1 MTYPMTPQPAVP
13 GPTPT
18 YLGTVQVPPLVPW
31 HRRPMVRIGLSAAA
45 IGVTALGGLIM
56 VLILGK
62 ALGVAALVLAAVA
75 ALLPLPLLILCFVWL
90 DRYEP
95 EPWHYLAFA
104 FGWGACVA
112 TAAAYF
118 VNTLGDAVIKSIAG
132 EDSKLAA
139 VIVAPPVEETFKA
152 APLFLLLILTYF
164 GRRHI
169 HGVVDGIVYAG
180 MSAVGFAFTENI
192 LYFGSQYVEASNK
205 GTNRDGLVALFW
217 IFVLRGVF
225 SPFAHPLF
233 TCLTGIGVGLAVRS
247 RNMAVR
253 VLAPVG
259 GLLLAMVLHGTWNLL
274 ASSQNLQVIAIGY
287 LVIMLPAFIAM
298 VSVAIWVRARE
309 AKVVSNALP
318 AYVATGWL
326 TPQEIASLSTMSA
339 RRSARS
345 WARQV
350 AGATGAKAMQDYQ
363 FSATKLAILRDGLLR
378 GLTRAGQDYAEQERE
393 LLNMLAAR
401 RQLFLPYGLPPVVGF
416 RAGGHVPGGQGPGG
430 YGPGGH
436 GSGGYG
442 PAGSGPGPGGFGP
455 GSRGY
460 GPGGGQISGGHSQA
474 GGHGQPGSHGQA
486 GSHAQPGS
494 PGPVAGQA
502 GGYGSAAYGPNGR
515 QGSGGHVPGGV
526 SGQAGGHVPGGV
538 SGQAG
543 GHLPGGAPGGAP
555 GQAGGHLPGGP
566 GTGGAQGQA
575 DGYAQPDSYGPSAGQ
590 PGGYGSDNGGQSGY
604 PPAGPPTPGTGPH
617 GG

>member
-1 MTYPMTPQPAVP
+1 MGPDYPRRMTNPMTPQPAVP

-18 YLGTVQVPPLVPW
+18 YLGTVQVAPLAPW
-31 HRRPMVRIGLSAAA
+31 HSRPLVRIGLTAAA
-45 IGVTALGGLIM
+45 IGVIALGGLIM
-56 VLILGK
+56 LLVLGK
-62 ALGVAALVLAAVA
+62 ALGVAALILAAVA
-75 ALLPLPLLILCFVWL
+75 ALLPLPLLVLCFVWL

-95 EPWHYLAFA
+95 EPWHYLGFAFA
-104 FGWGACVA
+104 WGACVA

-118 VNTLGDAVIKSIAG
+118 VNTLGDAVIKAIVG

-139 VIVAPPVEETFKA
+139 IIVAPPVEETLKA

-180 MSAVGFAFTENI
+180 LSAVGFAFTENI
-192 LYFGSQYVEASNK
+192 LYFGAQYVEASSK

-247 RNMAVR
+247 RNTAVR
-253 VLAPVG
+253 ILAPAG

-274 ASSQNLQVIAIGY
+274 ASSQNLKVIAIGY
-287 LVIMLPAFIAM
+287 LVVMLPAFIAM

-318 AYVATGWL
+318 AYVATGWI
-326 TPQEIASLSTMSA
+326 TPQEIAGLSTMSA

-350 AGATGAKAMQDYQ
+350 AGSDGAKAMQDYQ

-393 LLNMLAAR
+393 LLNTIAAR
-401 RQLFLPYGLPPVVGF
+401 RQVFGRYGLPPVIGF
-416 RAGGHVPGGQGPGG
+416 RSGGHTPGGQGPGG
-430 YGPGGH
+430 YGPGPGGH
-436 GSGGYG
+436 GPGGHAPGAHGPSGHG
-442 PAGSGPGPGGFGP
+442 PAGPAPGGYAPGAGQPGGFQP
-455 GSRGY
+455 D
-460 GPGGGQISGGHSQA
+460 
-474 GGHGQPGSHGQA
+474 GGHGAS
-486 GSHAQPGS
+486 
-494 PGPVAGQA
+494 
-502 GGYGSAAYGPNGR
+502 
-515 QGSGGHVPGGV
+515 
-526 SGQAGGHVPGGV
+526 
-538 SGQAG
+538 
-543 GHLPGGAPGGAP
+543 
-555 GQAGGHLPGGP
+555 
-566 GTGGAQGQA
+566 
-575 DGYAQPDSYGPSAGQ
+575 GQ
-590 PGGYGSDNGGQSGY
+590 PGGYGSPAGGAHPGYGAGQQGSYGVGQAGGHGGY
-604 PPAGPPTPGTGPH
+604 PPAIPPGLGAGPYNQ
-617 GG
+617 